1 LGTLRCFDLGVDVM
15 RLAKAVFAVGLAFAS
30 SARAEG
36 NSVKGEKLAVERCSR
51 CHVIGDQN
59 PYGGINSTP
68 SFWIFARKPQIYT
81 ERLRTFEVRR
91 PHIALKLDLK
101 DREVE
106 NILAY
111 VGGLKPD

>member
-1 LGTLRCFDLGVDVM
+1 M

-91 PHIALKLDLK
+91 PHIALTFEVRRPHIALKLDLK